1 MKYYLGSTNTA
12 SCKNSG
18 FKRLDYPTNN
28 WNWRKISSGNDGV
41 QYGVNE
47 DCYWAFY
54 GPGIKTI
61 KLEILTLDIVS
72 PWQIL

>member
-12 SCKNSG
+12 GCKANG
-18 FKRLDYPTNN
+18 FNLLNKPSEK
-28 WNWRKISSGNDGV
+28 WNWVTITSSNPWV
-41 QYGVNE
+41 QYGNNE

-61 KLEILTLDIVS
+61 KLELLKVDIVS
-72 PWQIL
+72 P